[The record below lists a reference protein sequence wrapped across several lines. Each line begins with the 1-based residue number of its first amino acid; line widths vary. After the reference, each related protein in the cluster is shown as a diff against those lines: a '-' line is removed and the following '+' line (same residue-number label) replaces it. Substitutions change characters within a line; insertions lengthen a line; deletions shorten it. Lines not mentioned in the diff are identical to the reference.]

1 MTTPIEISFHGIDRS
16 DATEALVQQKVA
28 RLERHFDRMTHCRVV
43 VEAPHRHAH
52 KQRAYQVKIEVG
64 MPGRTPLI
72 VQPTN
77 DYNAAHEDIT
87 VALRD
92 AFQSAERQLAAHA
105 EKLTSSARIER
116 GRRRPSAPAADQ

>member
-16 DATEALVQQKVA
+16 DAAEALVHEKVA
-28 RLERHFDRMTHCRVV
+28 RLERHFNRMTHCRVV

-52 KQRAYQVKIEVG
+52 KQRAYQIKIEVG

-77 DYNAAHEDIT
+77 DYNHTHEDIT
-87 VALRD
+87 AALRD
-92 AFQSAERQLAAHA
+92 AFQAAERQLAAQA
-105 EKLTSSARIER
+105 EKLTRTARIER
-116 GRRRPSAPAADQ
+116 GRRRPSAPSV